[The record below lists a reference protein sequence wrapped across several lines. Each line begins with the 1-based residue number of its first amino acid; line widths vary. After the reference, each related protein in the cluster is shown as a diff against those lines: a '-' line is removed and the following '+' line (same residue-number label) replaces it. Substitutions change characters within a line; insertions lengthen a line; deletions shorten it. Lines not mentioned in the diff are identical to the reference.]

1 VAFICLSPELKALT
15 LMADKW
21 GLWRKQRKPIKN

>member
-1 VAFICLSPELKALT
+1 
-15 LMADKW
+15 MADKW